1 MDKKN
6 TKYFYFN
13 IVFHKINLFL
23 EIFGYKTKTS
33 VRHININIAAF
44 SLVEQILGSLRYG
57 KTMLC
62 LIQNSNIGF
71 ILPQMSLN
79 SHHSLSTGETIRLST
94 PGEQSE
100 GTEFLVK
107 TIQLLSL
114 FSFFGLIKITDQI
127 CLFPFQ
133 RRENRE
139 SKEIVF
145 FSPMPNMI
153 QSYLCLT

>member
-1 MDKKN
+1 
-6 TKYFYFN
+6 
-13 IVFHKINLFL
+13 
-23 EIFGYKTKTS
+23 
-33 VRHININIAAF
+33 
-44 SLVEQILGSLRYG
+44 
-57 KTMLC
+57 
-62 LIQNSNIGF
+62 
-71 ILPQMSLN
+71 MSLN
-79 SHHSLSTGETIRLST
+79 NHHALSTGETIRLST

-127 CLFPFQ
+127 CFFPFE
-133 RRENRE
+133 RKENRE

-153 QSYLCLT
+153 

>member
-1 MDKKN
+1 
-6 TKYFYFN
+6 
-13 IVFHKINLFL
+13 
-23 EIFGYKTKTS
+23 
-33 VRHININIAAF
+33 
-44 SLVEQILGSLRYG
+44 
-57 KTMLC
+57 
-62 LIQNSNIGF
+62 
-71 ILPQMSLN
+71 MSLN

-127 CLFPFQ
+127 CLFPFE

-153 QSYLCLT
+153 QSYLCLTWNTKLNCMCSSMSRCKSQETYSPQLYWGHWRPAKAGTCCCTCKNKTKKSQSWVKNNTL